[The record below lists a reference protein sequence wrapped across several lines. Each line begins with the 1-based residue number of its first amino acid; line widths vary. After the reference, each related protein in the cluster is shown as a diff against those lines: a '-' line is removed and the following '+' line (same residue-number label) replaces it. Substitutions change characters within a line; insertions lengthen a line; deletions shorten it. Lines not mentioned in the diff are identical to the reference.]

1 MHAVTVTR
9 RGQTTIPIEFRRKYG
24 IEEGATLEIADTG
37 RGLLIRKAPST
48 LDFIGTG
55 RTSQKE
61 IFARLDKMREEDE
74 R

>member
-1 MHAVTVTR
+1 MHTVTVTR

-24 IEEGATLEIADTG
+24 IEDGSTLEIEDTG
-37 RGLLIRKAPST
+37 RGLLIKKAPST
-48 LDFIGTG
+48 LDLIGTG
-55 RTSQKE
+55 KASQKE